1 MEAPAL
7 PPARPIVPSRDPS
20 QAVGSYPPAASS
32 KVRSIPATPD
42 KSAASEARSY
52 SLLDLETLLDQLEG
66 PSPDLRRAAREEL
79 ERVGSSVLPLV
90 GERFPGRVYVDPF
103 ARQGRLPPFSECGE
117 LLALLTAFG
126 PEAHPFVVGHLDASL
141 PALRFFALYFYQAVH
156 VPEAIPRLVR
166 RIHDEEARIAM
177 QAVHALFPYQNDP
190 EFEYVLK
197 HLHERFRS
205 APMKA
210 KEQTV
215 RLLTLFRDGTAV
227 PALIEVFERKEKK
240 LYDLVEGALAEI
252 TKQRFGASHKRW
264 SSWWRDNAARPRTH
278 WLLAGLDADDVDL
291 RESSIAELRLLAGTD
306 FGYDSHASRRKRE
319 VARRRAEHWVN
330 GEGAQ
335 HSSTHA

>member
-1 MEAPAL
+1 MPAP
-7 PPARPIVPSRDPS
+7 RDPS
-20 QAVGSYPPAASS
+20 HAVGSYPPAASS
-32 KVRSIPATPD
+32 KVRSIPPAAE

-79 ERVGSSVLPLV
+79 EQVGPSVLPLV

-117 LLALLTAFG
+117 LLALLTTFG
-126 PEAHPFVVGHLDASL
+126 AEAHPFVVGHLDASL

-166 RIHDEEARIAM
+166 RIHDEEPRIAM
-177 QAVHALFPYQNDP
+177 QAVHTLFPYQN
-190 EFEYVLK
+190 EAGFEYVLK

-205 APMKA
+205 APIKA
-210 KEQTV
+210 KEQTA

-227 PALIEVFERKEKK
+227 PALLEVFERKDKK
-240 LYDLVEGALAEI
+240 LYDLVESALAEI
-252 TKQRFGASHKRW
+252 TKQRFGTSHKRW
-264 SSWWRDNAARPRTH
+264 AAWWRTHEGMPRER
-278 WLLAGLDADDVDL
+278 WLLEGLDADDADL

-306 FGYDSHASRRKRE
+306 FGYDCHAPKRKRE
-319 VARRRAEHWVN
+319 AARRRAEHWVS
-330 GEGAQ
+330 GEGSQ
-335 HSSTHA
+335 RSSLRP